1 MFTVERDV
9 VISRPIEQVFMFV
22 ENFENEPLY
31 NASLLSL
38 RKTSP
43 GAIGL
48 GTT

>member
-31 NASLLSL
+31 NTSNGV
-38 RKTSP
+38 RKSIRNVCSGILIP
-43 GAIGL
+43 
-48 GTT
+48 